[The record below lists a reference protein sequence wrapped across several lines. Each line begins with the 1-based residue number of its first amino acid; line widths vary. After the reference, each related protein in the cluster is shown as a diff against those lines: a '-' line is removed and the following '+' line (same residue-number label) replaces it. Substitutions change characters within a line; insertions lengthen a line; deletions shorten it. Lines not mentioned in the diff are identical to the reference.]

1 MDDKQLDLRNRIAQ
15 AIVPLAEL
23 LEEIMGAAPQATVD
37 PPKDID
43 YVALGESLT
52 LSYERLAEHICLGG
66 LADLTA
72 QNLDMYDIAQNLDMW
87 DLAQNIE
94 ASDVAEAVEVD
105 YEDVAKC
112 VDLSSLAV
120 EISPEDYFPS
130 ADEFAALV
138 MSDEDSMSALAKA
151 VADEVIK
158 RLMPQPE
165 KTETET
171 ETETDEHKPVN
182 LSLDPVASSDNN
194 TGN

>member
-1 MDDKQLDLRNRIAQ
+1 MDDKQLDLRNRIAK
-15 AIVPLAEL
+15 AVVPLCEL
-23 LEEIMGAAPQATVD
+23 LEEFVGAAPQATVD

-43 YVALGESLT
+43 YVKLGESLT
-52 LSYERLAEHICLGG
+52 LSYGRLAEHICLGG
-66 LADLTA
+66 LADL
-72 QNLDMYDIAQNLDMW
+72 MAQNLDMW

-94 ASDVAEAVEVD
+94 AGDVAEAVEVD

-112 VDLSSLAV
+112 VDLSTLAS
-120 EISPEDYFPS
+120 EISMEDYFPS
-130 ADEFAALV
+130 ADEFATLV
-138 MSDEDSMSALAKA
+138 LSDEDSMSALAKA

-171 ETETDEHKPVN
+171 ETETETDEHKPVN